1 MNEMTVRYQDFFFGL
16 LHILEWL
23 LEKPATQKLQWKKS
37 KSQEKPTLS
46 CQKIGK
52 GIPQQDRNFLRVNAL
67 LQQNIREET
76 MSHPYLVE
84 KVGQSRWRT

>member
-1 MNEMTVRYQDFFFGL
+1 MDSL

-23 LEKPATQKLQWKKS
+23 LEKPATQKLQCKQT

-46 CQKIGK
+46 CQKVGK
-52 GIPQQDRNFLRVNAL
+52 NIPQQDRNFLRVNAL
-67 LQQNIREET
+67 LQQNTREET
-76 MSHPYLVE
+76 TSPPYIVE